1 MNEISLKIF
10 EFITGFT
17 SGFLSFLNIFLYPS
31 TGFQPLPGKLYKIK
45 LIMSNNKKL
54 TIGLF
59 GFGTVGKGLYEVLQS
74 TPTLQSSIKKICIK
88 NMDKERGIAAGN
100 FTNDAAVLLGDADI
114 NVIVELID
122 DADAAFEI
130 VKTALQN
137 GKAVVTANK
146 KMIAEHFEE
155 LLNLQQQYNTP
166 FLYEAACCA
175 SMPIVR
181 NLEEYYDNDLLQSFR
196 GIINGSTNFILTK
209 MFGEDLEFNEALLLA
224 QQLGFAESDPK
235 LDIGGFD
242 AANKLSILLAHSFG
256 VISKTNELLFNGI
269 EQVSLRDAA
278 VARQKNYSI
287 KLVANAIKLK
297 NGKLAAFVLPQFVTA
312 SDDLYHVENE
322 FNAVTT
328 ESAFADKHFFKGKGA
343 GAFPTAS
350 AVLSD
355 VSALR
360 YNYRYEYK
368 KIHHQACAGLSNDFY
383 LKVFVSVDD
392 PGKINKEDFEWIEE
406 WHNGIGYSWLIGVIH
421 AEKLF
426 YYKWWKQPGLS
437 LICCPEAV
445 IETIDYRKI
454 SKRSLELA
462 GVV

>member
-1 MNEISLKIF
+1 M
-10 EFITGFT
+10 
-17 SGFLSFLNIFLYPS
+17 S
-31 TGFQPLPGKLYKIK
+31 T
-45 LIMSNNKKL
+45 NNKL
-54 TIGLF
+54 NIGLF
-59 GFGTVGKGLYEVLQS
+59 GFGTVGKGLYDVLHS

-88 NMDKERGIAAGN
+88 NIDKKRSIAAEN
-100 FTNDAAVLLGDADI
+100 FTTDAAVLLNDENI

-122 DADAAFEI
+122 DATAAFEI

-137 GKAVVTANK
+137 GKAVVSANK

-155 LLNLQQQYNTP
+155 LLQLQQQYKTP

-196 GIINGSTNFILTK
+196 GIINGSTNFILTRI
-209 MFGEDLEFNEALLLA
+209 FEEQLEFNEALRLA

-256 VISKTNELLFNGI
+256 VITKPEQLIFNGI
-269 EQVSLRDAA
+269 ESVSLPDAL
-278 VARQKNYSI
+278 VAKEKKYSI
-287 KLVANAIKLK
+287 KLVANAKKLS
-297 NGKLAAFVLPQFVTA
+297 NGKLAAFVLPEFVTPK
-312 SDDLYHVENE
+312 DDLYHVQNE

-355 VSALR
+355 ISALR
-360 YNYRYEYK
+360 YNYKYEYK
-368 KIHHQACAGLSNDFY
+368 KIYHQTDTVLSNDFY

-392 PGKINKEDFEWIEE
+392 IDKINKGDFEWIEE
-406 WHNGIGYSWLIGVIH
+406 WHNEFNYSWLVGVIH
-421 AEKLF
+421 ADKLF
-426 YYKWWKQPGLS
+426 YYDWWKQAGVS
-437 LICCPEAV
+437 LILCPDAI
-445 IETIDYRKI
+445 IETIDYKKI

-462 GVV
+462 GVA

>member
-1 MNEISLKIF
+1 MA
-10 EFITGFT
+10 
-17 SGFLSFLNIFLYPS
+17 
-31 TGFQPLPGKLYKIK
+31 
-45 LIMSNNKKL
+45 NNNKL

-59 GFGTVGKGLYEVLQS
+59 GFGVVGKGLYDVLHS

-88 NMDKERGIAAGN
+88 NAGKQRSIAAEN
-100 FTNDAAVLLGDADI
+100 FTTDASFLLDDESI

-122 DADAAFEI
+122 DADAAFKI
-130 VKTALQN
+130 VSTALRK
-137 GKAVVTANK
+137 GKAVVSANK

-155 LLNLQQQYNTP
+155 LLQLQQEYKTA

-181 NLEEYYDNDLLQSFR
+181 NLEEYYDNDLLKSIR

-209 MFGEDLEFNEALLLA
+209 IFEAQLEFKEALALA
-224 QQLGFAESDPK
+224 QQAGFAESNPK

-256 VISKTNELLFNGI
+256 VIAKPGEFVFTGI
-269 EQVSLRDAA
+269 ENISLPDAI
-278 VARQKNYSI
+278 VAKEKNYSI
-287 KLVANAIKLK
+287 KLVANAKKLN
-297 NGKLAAFVLPQFVTA
+297 NGKLAAFVLPQFVTPK
-312 SDDLYHVENE
+312 DDLYHVENE
-322 FNAVTT
+322 FNALTT
-328 ESAFADKHFFKGKGA
+328 ESTFADKHFFKGKGA

-355 VSALR
+355 ISALR
-360 YNYRYEYK
+360 YNYKYEYK
-368 KIHHQACAGLSNDFY
+368 KIYHQTDTQLSNDFY
-383 LKVFVSVDD
+383 VKTFISVDD
-392 PGKINKEDFEWIEE
+392 ISKINKDDFEWIEE
-406 WHNGIGYSWLIGVIH
+406 WHNEFKYSWLVAVIH

-426 YYKWWKQPGLS
+426 SNDWWKQPGVS
-437 LICCPEAV
+437 LILCPDAI
-445 IETIDYRKI
+445 IENIEYKKI

>member
-1 MNEISLKIF
+1 
-10 EFITGFT
+10 
-17 SGFLSFLNIFLYPS
+17 LSTNQPINVS
-31 TGFQPLPGKLYKIK
+31 TDQQINGSTDQ
-45 LIMSNNKKL
+45 L

-59 GFGTVGKGLYEVLQS
+59 GFGVVGKGLYDVLHS

-88 NMDKERGIAAGN
+88 DPGKKRAIAAEN
-100 FTNDAAVLLGDADI
+100 FTTDASILLNDQSI

-137 GKAVVTANK
+137 GKAVVSANK

-155 LLNLQQQYNTP
+155 LLELQQKHKTA

-181 NLEEYYDNDLLQSFR
+181 NLEEYYDNDLLKSIR

-209 MFGEDLEFNEALLLA
+209 ILEEQLEFKDALSQA
-224 QQLGFAESDPK
+224 QQLGFAESNPK
-235 LDIGGFD
+235 LDIGGLD

-256 VISKTNELLFNGI
+256 VIAKPQEFIFNGI
-269 EQVSLRDAA
+269 ENIILPDAI
-278 VARQKNYSI
+278 VAKEKKYSI
-287 KLVANAIKLK
+287 KLVANAKKLS

-312 SDDLYHVENE
+312 KDDLYHVENE
-322 FNAVTT
+322 FNALTT
-328 ESAFADKHFFKGKGA
+328 ESTFADKHFFKGKGA

-355 VSALR
+355 ISALR
-360 YNYRYEYK
+360 YNYKYEYK
-368 KIHHQACAGLSNDFY
+368 KIYHQTDTQLNNDFY
-383 LKVFVSVDD
+383 LKVFISTDD
-392 PGKINKEDFEWIEE
+392 ISKINKGDLEWIEE
-406 WHNGIGYSWLIGVIH
+406 WHNGFSHSWLIAVVH
-421 AEKLF
+421 ADKLF
-426 YYKWWKQPGLS
+426 TSDWWKQDGVS
-437 LICCPEAV
+437 LILCPEPI
-445 IETIDYRKI
+445 IENIDYKKI
-454 SKRSLELA
+454 SRRSLELA

>member
-1 MNEISLKIF
+1 M
-10 EFITGFT
+10 
-17 SGFLSFLNIFLYPS
+17 S
-31 TGFQPLPGKLYKIK
+31 TNQPDNHLT
-45 LIMSNNKKL
+45 NNL

-59 GFGTVGKGLYEVLQS
+59 GFGTVGKGLYDVLHS

-88 NMDKERGIAAGN
+88 QIDKQRSIAAHN
-100 FTNDAAVLLGDADI
+100 FTNDASELLNDESI

-137 GKAVVTANK
+137 RKAVVSANK

-155 LLNLQQQYNTP
+155 LLQLQQEYKTP

-181 NLEEYYDNDLLQSFR
+181 NLEEYYDNDLLQSIR

-209 MFGEDLEFNEALLLA
+209 IFEERLSFDKALLFA
-224 QQLGFAESDPK
+224 QQSGFAESDPT
-235 LDIGGFD
+235 LDTRGFD

-256 VISKTNELLFNGI
+256 VIAKPNQFVFNGI
-269 EQVSLRDAA
+269 ENISLNDAN
-278 VARQKNYSI
+278 VAKEKNHTI
-287 KLVANAIKLK
+287 KLVANAQKLK
-297 NGKLAAFVLPQFVTA
+297 NGKLAVFALPQLV
-312 SDDLYHVENE
+312 SPKDDLYNVQNE
-322 FNAVTT
+322 FNAVIT
-328 ESAFADKHFFKGKGA
+328 ESSFADKHFFKGKGA

-355 VSALR
+355 ISALR
-360 YNYRYEYK
+360 YNYKYEYK
-368 KIHHQACAGLSNDFY
+368 KIYHQTDTELTNDFY

-392 PGKINKEDFEWIEE
+392 LKRINKDDFEWIEE
-406 WHNGIGYSWLIGVIH
+406 WHNGFNYSWLAGTIH
-421 AEKLF
+421 ASKLF
-426 YYKWWKQPGLS
+426 YYEWWKQPGVS
-437 LICCPEAV
+437 LILFPDPV
-445 IETIDYRKI
+445 IETVDYKKI